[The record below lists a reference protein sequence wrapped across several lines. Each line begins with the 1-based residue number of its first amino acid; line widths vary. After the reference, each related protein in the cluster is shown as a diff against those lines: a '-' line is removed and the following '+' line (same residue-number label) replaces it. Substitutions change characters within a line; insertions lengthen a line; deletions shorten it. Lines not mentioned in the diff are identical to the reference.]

1 MGTERETGEMYLLL
15 VLLVSP
21 ALGRPS
27 SDLLEVGADISKQLE
42 DIVDFN
48 METGKLLNNSKLFGK
63 VSESFKDAQQ
73 NILEMEAELEFLR
86 SQFTKLQSPN
96 NFFPEFYKAKR
107 HLRETRQVLREL
119 AHRTVTEEENV
130 RKLLDELDS
139 GKEPVMLK
147 LTIDRMRLL
156 M

>member
-73 NILEMEAELEFLR
+73 NILEMEAERNSLR
-86 SQFTKLQSPN
+86 CKFTKLQNEES
-96 NFFPEFYKAKR
+96 FFPEFYKAKR
-107 HLRETRQVLREL
+107 YLRETRQVLREL
-119 AHRTVTEEENV
+119 AYTTVKEE
-130 RKLLDELDS
+130 
-139 GKEPVMLK
+139 
-147 LTIDRMRLL
+147 
-156 M
+156 